1 MGGILTVPLSGDPQE
16 TEELV
21 NVVELSAGGLAE
33 LSTEAL
39 RLDTHARTESPDVF
53 GNSQGTAGVLSDG
66 PRPDTTAAG
75 DGRVQELPGGRQ
87 RGRRPRDA
95 SLELAPGETTS
106 IVGASGSGKSTLLGV
121 IAGLQPESGRIIY
134 DGCDITRF
142 DDTARARCAR
152 THRVVLQSDNLIPF
166 LTAEENVELAMT
178 MPVGATSGGGHGRL
192 CRISDSPGDCTTGRA
207 SCRAERHS
215 ACRSPWRWPT
225 TPTSCS
231 PTRRRVSSTL
241 RQPSR

>member
-53 GNSQGTAGVLSDG
+53 GSTPRARRASAMVPAPTPLLRVMGVSKSY
-66 PRPDTTAAG
+66 R
-75 DGRVQELPGGRQ
+75 EGGSEAVVL
-87 RGRRPRDA
+87 RDA

-121 IAGLQPESGRIIY
+121 IAGLLQPESGRIIY

-142 DDTARARCAR
+142 DDTRTRARAGPIG
-152 THRVVLQSDNLIPF
+152 VVLQSDNLIPF
-166 LTAEENVELAMT
+166 LTAEER
-178 MPVGATSGGGHGRL
+178 TS
-192 CRISDSPGDCTTGRA
+192 SSP
-207 SCRAERHS
+207 
-215 ACRSPWRWPT
+215 
-225 TPTSCS
+225 
-231 PTRRRVSSTL
+231 
-241 RQPSR
+241 